1 LHLNFLKVR
10 KSQWILV
17 FTGAVVVF
25 CLYVFG
31 RIVPKNTE
39 SPNNGQVA
47 AADAGG
53 QVAPAKFTDILAKA
67 KQPLTPT
74 LQLRLSNLESSITRG
89 NIKEQGVSAY
99 GALAKLW
106 DSLGNVPI
114 AAHYLGEEAKLE
126 NSENSLTFAANLFLT
141 HSQHAQD
148 PAVRAWEATE
158 AQGLL
163 QQAAGLAPHN
173 DTIQVALANSEVQSG
188 NVMQG
193 VQRLL
198 NVTANDPNN
207 IQANLLL
214 GRLSVTSGQYDKA
227 VERLQKVVNQQPDN
241 TEALYFL
248 AEAYKATGKKK
259 EAIAMFEKVK
269 ALVHDTSFSNEID
282 QYIQSFK

>member
-1 LHLNFLKVR
+1 M
-10 KSQWILV
+10 
-17 FTGAVVVF
+17 
-25 CLYVFG
+25 
-31 RIVPKNTE
+31 
-39 SPNNGQVA
+39 PNNGQVA
-47 AADAGG
+47 AAEAGG
-53 QVAPAKFTDILAKA
+53 QVVPAKFEDILSNA
-67 KQPLTPT
+67 KQSLSGE
-74 LQLRLSNLESSITRG
+74 LQLRLSALESNITRG
-89 NIKEQGVSAY
+89 NIKEQGVDAY
-99 GALAKLW
+99 HTLAMLW
-106 DSLGNVPI
+106 DSLGNIPV

-141 HSQHAQD
+141 HMQHAQD

-163 QQAAGLAPHN
+163 QQAAGLDPQN

-188 NVMQG
+188 NTMQG

-198 NVTANDPNN
+198 NVVSNNPDN

-241 TEALYFL
+241 AEALYFL
-248 AEAYKATGKKK
+248 AEAYKATDKKK

-269 ALVHDTSFSNEID
+269 TLVHDTGFSKEID
-282 QYIQSFK
+282 RYIQSFK

>member
-1 LHLNFLKVR
+1 MR

-17 FTGAVVVF
+17 LVAAVVVF
-25 CLYVFG
+25 SLYVFG
-31 RIVPKNTE
+31 RIVPKNSE
-39 SPNNGQVA
+39 MPDNGQVA
-47 AADAGG
+47 AADAAG
-53 QVAPAKFTDILAKA
+53 QVAPAALEDIVAKA
-67 KQPLTPT
+67 KQSLNPA
-74 LQLRLSNLESSITRG
+74 LQMRISGFENSITRG
-89 NIKEQGVSAY
+89 DLRDQKLSAY
-99 GALAKLW
+99 NALARLW
-106 DSLGNVPI
+106 DSLGNIPLS
-114 AAHYLGEEAKLE
+114 AYYLGEGAKLE

-141 HSQHAQD
+141 HMPHEQD
-148 PAVRAWEATE
+148 AAMHAWEATE

-163 QQAAGLAPHN
+163 QQASGLDPQN

-198 NVTANDPNN
+198 KVTATDPDNV
-207 IQANLLL
+207 QANLLL

-227 VERLQKVVNQQPDN
+227 VERLQKVINRQPNN

-259 EAIAMFEKVK
+259 EAIATFEKVK
-269 ALVHDTSFSNEID
+269 TLVHDTGFSKEID